1 MTDWPILSTVTF
13 LPLVG
18 VALLL
23 LTRGDTSLGR
33 RNILN
38 VSLLTTV
45 FTFVVS
51 LFIWINFDNSNV
63 GFQMVEKHAW
73 LGTGISYH
81 LGVDGI
87 SMLFVILTTLLMPF
101 CVLAS
106 WTSVEK
112 RLKEY
117 MIAFLVLETLMIGV
131 FVSLDIVLFYVFFE
145 AGLIPMFI
153 IIGVWGGK
161 DRVYASYKFFLYTL
175 LGSVLMLLAI
185 MAMYWDAGTTDIA
198 ALLRHDFPPQ
208 MQTWLWLAFFAS
220 FAVKMPMWPVH
231 TWLPD
236 AHVQAPTA
244 GSVILAGILLK
255 LGGYGFLRFSLPM
268 FPLASDFFAPF
279 VFTLSVIAI
288 VYTSL
293 VALMQEDMKKLIA
306 YSSVAHMGY
315 VTMGIFAAN
324 QQGVQG
330 AIFQMISHGFVSG
343 ALFLCVGVIYDRL
356 HTREI
361 AAYGGLVNNMP
372 KYALAFMVFTMANVG
387 LPGTSGFVGEF
398 LTLIGIFRVNTWVAL
413 FAATGVI
420 LSAAYALW
428 LYRRVVF
435 GALEKESLKS
445 MLDLN
450 AREKLVLYP
459 LIALTIFFGV
469 YPAPILDATAASV
482 DNLVNNYSAAL
493 QAAQSL
499 ALIAN

>member
-51 LFIWINFDNSNV
+51 LFIWINFDNSNT

-81 LGVDGI
+81 VGVDGI

-101 CVLAS
+101 CILAS

-185 MAMYWDAGTTDIA
+185 MAMYWDAGTTDIS
-198 ALLRHDFPPQ
+198 ALLQHDFPPQ

-288 VYTSL
+288 IYTSL
-293 VALMQEDMKKLIA
+293 VAMMQEDMKKLIA

-398 LTLIGIFRVNTWVAL
+398 LTLIGVFRVNTWVAL

-445 MLDLN
+445 MLDLST
-450 AREKLVLYP
+450 REKLTLYP
-459 LIALTIFFGV
+459 LIAITIFFGV